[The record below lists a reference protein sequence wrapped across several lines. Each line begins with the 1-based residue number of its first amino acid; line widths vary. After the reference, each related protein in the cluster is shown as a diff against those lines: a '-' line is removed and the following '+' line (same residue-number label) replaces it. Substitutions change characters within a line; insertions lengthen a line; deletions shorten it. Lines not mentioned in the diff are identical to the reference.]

1 MTNLKYLV
9 FVDMPFNLPDDVTPG
24 LRSKNTIAIYKSR
37 LNKLATAGFDNVEA
51 LLKKPK
57 DVIKVINEMHF
68 YEDAK
73 MTKNKRLEMLTG
85 VMYALSA
92 TANDNKKKLQYKKAF
107 DSNKTTYTSPAEIR
121 KTDPEYKSKKE
132 I

>member
-1 MTNLKYLV
+1 LTNLKYLV

-24 LRSKNTIAIYKSR
+24 LRSKNTIAMYKSR
-37 LNKLATAGFDNVEA
+37 LNKLAAAGFDDVPK
-51 LLKKPK
+51 LLKKPSE
-57 DVIKVINEMHF
+57 VIKVINEMHV

>member
-1 MTNLKYLV
+1 
-9 FVDMPFNLPDDVTPG
+9 MPFNLPDDVTPG

>member
-1 MTNLKYLV
+1 
-9 FVDMPFNLPDDVTPG
+9 MPFTLPDDVTPG
-24 LRSKNTIAIYKSR
+24 ERSKNTIAIYKSR
-37 LNKLATAGFDNVEA
+37 LNKLATAGFDNVEK
-51 LLKKPK
+51 LLKKPSE
-57 DVIKVINEMHF
+57 VIKVINNMHN

-73 MTKNKRLEMLTG
+73 ITKSKRLEMLTG
-85 VMYALSA
+85 IMYALSA

-107 DSNKTTYTSPAEIR
+107 DTNKTTYTSPSEIR